1 MAKILDQ
8 PRYKCAL
15 AAMQTVHAITGAIP
29 VLHSG
34 PGCAAKL
41 NDNKGTSGRYSPN
54 IFPWSSVSERKLFLE
69 EPASCVLLL
78 KTL

>member
-15 AAMQTVHAITGAIP
+15 AAMQTVQSIPGAIP

-41 NDNKGTSGRYSPN
+41 NDNNGTSGKFSPKG
-54 IFPWSSVSERKLFLE
+54 SARRKPVC
-69 EPASCVLLL
+69 PAADGR
-78 KTL
+78 